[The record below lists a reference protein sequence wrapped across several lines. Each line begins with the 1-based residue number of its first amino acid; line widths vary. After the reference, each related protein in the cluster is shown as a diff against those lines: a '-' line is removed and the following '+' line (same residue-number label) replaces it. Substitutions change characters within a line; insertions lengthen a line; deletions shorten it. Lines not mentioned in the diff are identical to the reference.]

1 LWWAALLSLALNS
14 AGLTWGLP
22 ARWHPDEKADV
33 AAKMAEGHGLA
44 PDSFV
49 NPSLPLY
56 VMFGPVWL
64 QERAARA
71 GLLRGHAA
79 DPLWLA
85 RSLSA
90 LAGAAAVLVL
100 GLAAWRAHPGL
111 GAGPAFLLAVL
122 PGFVNL
128 CHFATPEPWLLLG
141 TAATLAVAVA
151 HVDGRAGATALGV
164 ALGLTASTK
173 YTAAALLVP
182 ALAAVWLRDGDGRD
196 RGGPVWLGALG
207 LATVSLGLALVA
219 GGDVALAAR
228 LRLDDARLLHP
239 ESALRF
245 TRRMGV
251 AALVLGSL
259 AVAAAALARMGR
271 PWAARAARRQTTV
284 LIGAAAA
291 AFVAGSPYVLLDPLA
306 FLSALAFN
314 DQTRFE
320 YKGLTGSGTSFGP
333 YLRLLAE
340 GATGPVL
347 LASGAGLLVAAGR
360 ALRRDRAAAVVALGA
375 VAPYVLVAAS
385 AHQALRFVAPVLPPA
400 AWLAALGLS
409 ALPGLRARRAASA
422 LVLAR
427 AAIGAVLVVRLFH
440 VDARRQATRW
450 IERNVPP
457 GATVDVISNL
467 PGYAPTMPPGR
478 TLRVVPTLSREMA
491 PADRFAEAAARYPAE
506 ASPWLIL
513 TASYYERFLDHP
525 DQRPERA
532 AFFRA
537 LLEGR
542 AGFEIAARF
551 RQEGWK
557 RPPAEFLD
565 PEIVILRRWEPA
577 RAIPRDDA
585 R

>member
-1 LWWAALLSLALNS
+1 
-14 AGLTWGLP
+14 
-22 ARWHPDEKADV
+22 
-33 AAKMAEGHGLA
+33 MAEGASLA

-56 VMFGPVWL
+56 VMLAPVWL

-71 GLLRGHAA
+71 GLLPGHTS
-79 DPLWLA
+79 DPLWLG
-85 RSLSA
+85 RLLSA
-90 LAGAAAVLVL
+90 AAGAGAVLVL
-100 GLAAWRAHPGL
+100 GRAAWSAYPRL
-111 GAGPAFLLAVL
+111 GALPAFVLALL

-141 TAATLAVAVA
+141 TAATLALAVA
-151 HVDGRAGATALGV
+151 HAEGRAGAAALGLV
-164 ALGLTASTK
+164 LGLTASTK
-173 YTAAALLVP
+173 YTAAALVVP
-182 ALAAVWLRDGDGRD
+182 ALAAVWLRDPDDRD
-196 RGGPVWLGALG
+196 RTGPVWVGALG
-207 LATVSLGLALVA
+207 LAALAAGMALVL

-245 TRRMGV
+245 TRRMGL
-251 AALVLGSL
+251 AALAFGSL
-259 AVAAAALARMGR
+259 ALTVAVLARAR
-271 PWAARAARRQTTV
+271 WPRAVRAARREVAVVV
-284 LIGAAAA
+284 LAAAA
-291 AFVAGSPYVLLDPLA
+291 GFVAGSPYALLDPVP

-320 YKGLTGSGTSFGP
+320 YKGLVGYGTSFGP
-333 YLRLLAE
+333 YVRLLAD
-340 GATGPVL
+340 GLTGPVL
-347 LASGAGLLVAAGR
+347 LAAGAGLLITAGR
-360 ALRRDRAAAVVALGA
+360 ALRREKAAAILALAA

-385 AHQALRFVAPVLPPA
+385 AHQAMRFLAPVFPPA
-400 AWLAALGLS
+400 AWLAALGLA
-409 ALPGLRARRAASA
+409 ALPGLRVRRAAAA

-427 AAIGAVLVVRLFH
+427 AALGALLIVRLFH

-457 GATVDVISNL
+457 GATVDVIANL
-467 PGYAPTMPPGR
+467 PGYAPTLPPGR

-537 LLEGR
+537 LLDGQ
-542 AGFEIAARF
+542 AGFETVARF

-565 PEIVILRRWEPA
+565 PEIVILRKR
-577 RAIPRDDA
+577 
-585 R
+585 